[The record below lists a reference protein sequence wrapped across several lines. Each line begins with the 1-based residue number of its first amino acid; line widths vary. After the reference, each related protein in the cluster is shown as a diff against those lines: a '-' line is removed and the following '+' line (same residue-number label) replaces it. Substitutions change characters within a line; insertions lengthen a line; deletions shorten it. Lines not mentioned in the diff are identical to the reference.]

1 MIFVEKNIQI
11 YVSLEHIDKET
22 FLRSLA
28 RQIESIKS
36 LAKDLKYDSSAYRLM
51 LNLHEDVSL
60 EDKIKIDI
68 FTQYEKVSIFEF
80 QGVSKWSKNIEFCLR
95 KLLTKPT
102 KSQNLKT
109 SSKFPLCR

>member
-1 MIFVEKNIQI
+1 M
-11 YVSLEHIDKET
+11 EHIDKET

-28 RQIESIKS
+28 RQMETIKS
-36 LAKDLKYDSSAYRLM
+36 LAKDLKYDSSAYQLM
-51 LNLHEDVSL
+51 LDLHEDVSL

-80 QGVSKWSKNIEFCLR
+80 QRVSKWPKNLKFCLR
-95 KLLTKPT
+95 KLLTKQT

-109 SSKFPLCR
+109 TSKFPLCR